1 MSKQVQFR
9 GHCQC
14 CGRQQ
19 AVPNGRMSNHGYVVR
34 DGWFQ
39 GVCDGHRFEP
49 MEQDRK
55 VADEIVA
62 QVRRGAAALE
72 VEAADLESGKVAP
85 SEIKDPHGY
94 MKNEPKMIPWVE
106 APEWMQRDA
115 VKSLV
120 FGKRRRAKIGY
131 DFANMLEK
139 IANDRNGKPLIEAVK
154 PEPTARI
161 EKGEKRVNE
170 GGRVLI
176 AEYQDGARVY
186 WKDARGYGAWM
197 GSKRWRS
204 LAKVEG

>member
-34 DGWFQ
+34 NGWFQ
-39 GVCDGHRFEP
+39 GVCDGHNFKP

-55 VADEIVA
+55 IADSVIA
-62 QVRRGAAALE
+62 QVREDAAALE
-72 VEAADLESGKVAP
+72 VNAKDYESGKIFP
-85 SEIKDPHGY
+85 SEIRDTYSPNGKA
-94 MKNEPKMIPWVE
+94 MIAWDRAADWQKE
-106 APEWMQRDA
+106 QAI
-115 VKSLV
+115 KSLV
-120 FGKRRRAKIGY
+120 FGLRRRAKIGY
-131 DFANMLEK
+131 DFASMLEK
-139 IANDRNGKPLIEAVK
+139 IANERNGKPLIEAVK
-154 PEPTARI
+154 PEPAARI

-204 LAKVEG
+204 LAKVED